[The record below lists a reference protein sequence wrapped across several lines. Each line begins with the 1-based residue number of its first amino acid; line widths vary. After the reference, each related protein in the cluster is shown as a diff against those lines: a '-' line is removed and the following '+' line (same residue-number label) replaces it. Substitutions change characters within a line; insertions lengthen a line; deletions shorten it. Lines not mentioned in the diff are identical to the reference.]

1 MPAWTA
7 REDRGLRLWGRW
19 WLGLSVAA
27 LAAAASGSTPDAL
40 AAKSAPVSAS
50 AQAIFLQAP
59 GAAPAG
65 TELALSSAPAVAGAP
80 YAQAGAVR
88 AGWTKASAGKAG
100 GATPSAASSVL
111 LRRVRMLG
119 GAVQVRKL
127 WTSVALTTAADGS
140 VAELVRT
147 DIHGLVVLG
156 RHVHPR
162 AGHPLRLG
170 DWGTLTRAG
179 TARSTVTAHATA
191 AAVGVRIVL
200 QRDHA
205 GLAAG
210 SVIALG
216 TVTATVAPPAPA
228 TGGGKGSGGN
238 GGGSGTAPPPP
249 KTHRP
254 KPAHHRH
261 PAAGSR
267 LHHRAHRRAPAVK
280 QAAHALIAATAGG
293 RARVLAAA
301 LQQVGWPYI
310 WGGDSRAEGGFDC
323 SGLVD
328 YAYARAG
335 MRLPGRPTAAVLF
348 SMSTPVSRAHLA
360 PGDLAFLYT
369 RHRAPYHVALYA
381 GDGLVVVAPQTGA
394 DVRIE
399 PLSAV
404 SWDGFGRL
412 LAGSRGDGLARS
424 VAAVARRFAHPGAA
438 LLAAARRADAL
449 AARRVE
455 SAAERF
461 DTRLRGARVPVAVT
475 TRAATA
481 PQLVALASVGSRD
494 TDGGPGVAAVVLLVL
509 LAGVCLVGVPALPR
523 RPGGE

>member
-1 MPAWTA
+1 M
-7 REDRGLRLWGRW
+7 
-19 WLGLSVAA
+19 
-27 LAAAASGSTPDAL
+27 
-40 AAKSAPVSAS
+40 SAS

-65 TELALSSAPAVAGAP
+65 TELVLSSAPAVAGAP

-88 AGWTKASAGKAG
+88 AGWARANASKAG
-100 GATPSAASSVL
+100 GTTPSAASSVL
-111 LRRVRMLG
+111 LRRVRLLG
-119 GAVQVRKL
+119 GAVQARKL
-127 WTSVALTTAADGS
+127 WTSVALTTTAGGS
-140 VAELVRT
+140 VEELMRT
-147 DIHGLVVLG
+147 DVHGLVVLG
-156 RHVHPR
+156 HHVHPR

-179 TARSTVTAHATA
+179 TARSTATGHATA

-200 QRDHA
+200 LRDHA

-249 KTHRP
+249 SKTHRP
-254 KPAHHRH
+254 KPAHHH
-261 PAAGSR
+261 HAAAGTR
-267 LHHRAHRRAPAVK
+267 PHHRVRHRTPAVK

-301 LQQVGWPYI
+301 LEQVGWPYI

-335 MRLPGRPTAAVLF
+335 MPLPGRPTAAVLF
-348 SMSTPVSRAHLA
+348 SMSTPVTRAHLA
-360 PGDLAFLYT
+360 PGDLAFLYS

-381 GDGLVVVAPQTGA
+381 GEGLVVVAPQTGA

-399 PLSAV
+399 PISAV
-404 SWDGFGRL
+404 PWDGFGRL

-438 LLAAARRADAL
+438 RLAAARRADAL

-455 SAAERF
+455 SAGERF
-461 DTRLRGARVPVAVT
+461 DTRLRGARVPVAAT
-475 TRAATA
+475 TRAAAA
-481 PQLVALASVGSRD
+481 PRLVALASVGLRE